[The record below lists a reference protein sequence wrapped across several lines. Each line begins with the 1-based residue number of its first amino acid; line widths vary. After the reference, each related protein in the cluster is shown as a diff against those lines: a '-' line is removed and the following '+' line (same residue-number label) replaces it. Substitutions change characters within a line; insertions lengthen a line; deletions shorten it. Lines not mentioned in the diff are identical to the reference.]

1 MSKIKTIDELNQ
13 LYFQAENADRAV
25 FAEQRSSILLIAGDH
40 YNNKNSRQWSRIRDS
55 KELSND
61 TKLRLTK
68 NHMQKITK
76 AYLNNLVASSP
87 NVKIIPRDEKSAQDR
102 KCAELNQSVWEYSR
116 DKIKFPMKVQ
126 ALAKDYVDCGETAV
140 KIFWDPNAGDFVG
153 YEQAIDPLT
162 EEPQTDPETG
172 ELMPDESKPV
182 FSGQLKIEQIHPFN
196 LLRDPACTN
205 MDEAAWLGIRKMVN
219 LEDLKALVGNDEAKL
234 KMIQPSVRDEY
245 MVFNTSQNSY
255 EKTQN
260 QALVVEYY
268 FRPCSRYP
276 RGYFYITTKHG
287 ILFHGELPYG
297 IFPIEYVGF
306 DPVQTSARHQSIVKQ
321 LRPYQIEINR
331 TASKIAEHQITSD
344 DKILIQSGTKI
355 ASGGVLPGIRAIQY
369 SGQPPTVLTGRAG
382 EQYASYMAGQ
392 IDEMYEVANLREE
405 REERNKQ
412 EGDPMA
418 MFYRSVKDQRKF
430 SLYVEKFEEFLKRI
444 AQTYLGLAKH
454 YFTPDMLIPMV
465 GKSEYVNIPEFKT
478 TKDIFYSIEI
488 KPMADDVNTMVG
500 KMMTVKH
507 ALQYVGNQLGK
518 EDIGKM
524 LRTMPFANFDESFS
538 DMTLDYDLA
547 ENFILALERGENP
560 QPAKSDN
567 KVYMLKRLD
576 KRMREPDFATL
587 PPQVQEKYALAKE
600 IYQEMQTME
609 MVELQ
614 RAQQGFIP
622 LDGPLIK
629 TDLQIEM
636 PNSTG
641 GVKITRAAFPVTALQ
656 WLQKQIEAQ
665 GTTQQ
670 MLQDQLSNAELAS
683 LAGRL
688 NQQTVPQGT
697 LNEPAPVQ
705 GV

>member
-1 MSKIKTIDELNQ
+1 MSNKIKTIDELNQ
-13 LYFQAENADRAV
+13 LYFQAESVDRNV

-40 YNNKNSRQWSRIRDS
+40 YNNKNSRQWTRIRDS
-55 KELSND
+55 KDLSQE

-76 AYLNNLVASSP
+76 AYLNNLVSSSP

-102 KCAELNQSVWEYSR
+102 KCAELNQSVWEYCR
-116 DKIKFPMKVQ
+116 DKMNFPMTVQ
-126 ALAKDYVDCGETAV
+126 SLGKDFIDCGETAV
-140 KIFWDPNAGDFVG
+140 KIYWDPTAGDFVG
-153 YEQAIDPLT
+153 YKQAVDIN
-162 EEPQTDPETG
+162 TG
-172 ELMPDESKPV
+172 EPMLDEN
-182 FSGQLKIEQIHPFN
+182 GQLKADENQPVFTGQLLVEQIHPFN

-205 MDEAAWLGIRKMVN
+205 MEKAAWLAIRKMVDIP
-219 LEDLKALVGNDEAKL
+219 DLKALVADDPEKL
-234 KMIQPSVRDEY
+234 KIILPSERDEY
-245 MVFNTSQNSY
+245 MVFNTSQNMYQKSS
-255 EKTQN
+255 N

-268 FRPCSRYP
+268 FRPCPTYP

-287 ILFHGELPYG
+287 VLFHGELPYG
-297 IFPIEYVGF
+297 VFPIEYVGF
-306 DPVQTSARHQSIVKQ
+306 DPVQTSARHQAIVKQ

-355 ASGGVLPGIRAIQY
+355 ASGGVLPGVRAIQY
-369 SGQPPTVLTGRAG
+369 SGMAPTVLQGRAG
-382 EQYASYMAGQ
+382 EQYASYMSGQ
-392 IDEMYEVANLREE
+392 IDEMYQVANLMEE
-405 REERNKQ
+405 REERTNQ
-412 EGDPMA
+412 EADPMA

-430 SLYVEKFEEFLKRI
+430 SLYVEKFEAYLKRI
-444 AQTYLGLAKH
+444 AQKYLALAKH
-454 YFTPDMLIPMV
+454 YFSDDMLIPMI
-465 GKSEYVNIPEFKT
+465 GKSEYVNIAEFKT
-478 TKDIFYSIEI
+478 TKDIFYSIKI
-488 KPMADDVNTMVG
+488 QPMSDDVNTMVG
-500 KMMTVKH
+500 KMMTIKH

-524 LRTMPFANFDESFS
+524 LRTMPFANFEESFS

-567 KVYMLKRLD
+567 KIYMLKRLD
-576 KRMREPDFATL
+576 KRMREPDFFTL
-587 PPQVQEKYALAKE
+587 PLPVQQKYAIAKQ
-600 IYQEMQTME
+600 IYEEMQTME

-622 LDGPLIK
+622 LDGALIK
-629 TDLQIEM
+629 TDLQIEI

-641 GVKITRAAFPVTALQ
+641 GVKTTRAAFPVTALQ

-665 GTTQQ
+665 GTTQE
-670 MLQDQLSNAELAS
+670 MLQAQLSDAELAT

-688 NQQTVPQGT
+688 NQTAPPGAQLG
-697 LNEPAPVQ
+697 PAPVQ